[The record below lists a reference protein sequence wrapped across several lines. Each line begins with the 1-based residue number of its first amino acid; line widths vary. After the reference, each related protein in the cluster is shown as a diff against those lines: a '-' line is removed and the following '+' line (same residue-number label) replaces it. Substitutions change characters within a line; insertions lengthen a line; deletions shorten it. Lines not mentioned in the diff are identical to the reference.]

1 MTNVIHFAGSPGQ
14 IAYEAWCYEFQDAP
28 YDGWFELT
36 GSTQEAWEE
45 IAEACRTQSVS
56 LPPNGF
62 EVSIRTLNGTT
73 SFAWAGAASEGMKD
87 DLIARLVK
95 AMAGEI

>member
-14 IAYEAWCYEFQDAP
+14 IAYESWCYEFQDAP
-28 YDGWFELT
+28 YDGWYELT

-45 IAEACRTQSVS
+45 IAEACHSQSVI

-62 EVSIRTLNGTT
+62 EVSIRTPSGTI
-73 SFAWAGAASEGMKD
+73 SFAWAGVATEKLKD
-87 DLIARLVK
+87 ELIERLVK
-95 AMAGEI
+95 AMAGEV